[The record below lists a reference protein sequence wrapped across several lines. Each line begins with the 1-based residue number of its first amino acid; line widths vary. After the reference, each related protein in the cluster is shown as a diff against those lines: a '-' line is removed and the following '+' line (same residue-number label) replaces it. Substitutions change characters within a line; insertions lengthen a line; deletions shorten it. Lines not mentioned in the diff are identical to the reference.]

1 MGILKFKFSLVKA
14 SLSFRFFRDRRLT
27 GTMSSTDAK
36 IKKLLMQR
44 STLYK
49 GIEAPVLDEISKIAR
64 SLSLEPK
71 KIVGLF
77 DKFMTI
83 SRMNSTSVTMEDVT
97 AFQNSPAVLAN
108 KTNATTVFQTRTDWE
123 DMDVATVAKTSPT
136 ARNAKENN
144 LGAATDMKT
153 PVVGVG
159 GKSTGTPSPL
169 LSRTPAEL
177 SEKRSGR
184 FESHNGALQMAFNG
198 GMVFERA
205 TGRAEDG
212 LDGVG
217 GVEGG
222 AVVGVDTQEIGNR
235 GDRVQDS
242 FNVFNEPASSTY
254 MMNTLMSKVQY
265 LDERIRAMEQVIDA
279 QIQPKKTRSIAAAC
293 QDLAVFCG
301 RIVCDTEGGRLNPQ
315 SVMLEGSIATS
326 RGARVRLDLQACG
339 DYRLFPGQVVAIV
352 GKNPTGFCIVAQEI
366 VSSLP
371 FPDAAVNDP
380 SLSSPFDVVVAAG
393 PFSPT
398 DSLVYEPL
406 KAIIEYCE
414 REKPDALVLLG
425 PFVDQDHP
433 SIGDGLLDATF
444 EDVFVLKVVDEIE
457 KLQDKIPIKVAMMPS
472 IRDVHHDVAFPQK
485 AFEMD
490 DGCKTESLPNPATMK
505 YRGTCIAC
513 SSVDWLMSCTK
524 EEISKTT
531 GKNVDRL
538 SALVSH
544 IVQQQSYYPMFP
556 TSANVCLDVTHPES
570 FDMVGL
576 PEIVLTP
583 SDLAPFAKQ
592 ATVNDL
598 RVNLDDEVS
607 PVQTTASHNIVC
619 VNPGRATKGATAG
632 TFAHV
637 YVNAASGSIA
647 QGIEGRCKVE
657 IKKI

>member
-1 MGILKFKFSLVKA
+1 MS
-14 SLSFRFFRDRRLT
+14 
-27 GTMSSTDAK
+27 GTDTK

-71 KIVGLF
+71 KFVGLF

-83 SRMNSTSVTMEDVT
+83 NRMNSTSVTMDDVT
-97 AFQNSPAVLAN
+97 AFQNSPAVLA
-108 KTNATTVFQTRTDWE
+108 KRTNATSVFQTRTDWE
-123 DMDVATVAKTSPT
+123 EMDVATVARTSPA
-136 ARNAKENN
+136 ARSAKENVS
-144 LGAATDMKT
+144 GAAADMKT
-153 PVVGVG
+153 PVAGVG
-159 GKSTGTPSPL
+159 GKSAGTPSPF

-184 FESHNGALQMAFNG
+184 FESHNGALQAAFNG
-198 GMVFERA
+198 GMVFDRA
-205 TGRAEDG
+205 A
-212 LDGVG
+212 
-217 GVEGG
+217 G
-222 AVVGVDTQEIGNR
+222 AVGAADTEEAGNAH
-235 GDRVQDS
+235 DRAQDS

-265 LDERIRAMEQVIDA
+265 LDERIRAMELVIDA
-279 QIQPKKTRSIAAAC
+279 QIQPRKTRSIAAAC

-339 DYRLFPGQVVAIV
+339 DYRLFPGQVVAVV

-366 VSSLP
+366 VPCVP

-380 SLSSPFDVVVAAG
+380 SLSTPFDVVVAAG
-393 PFSPT
+393 PFTPT

-433 SIGDGLLDATF
+433 SISDGLLDATF
-444 EDVFVLKVVDEIE
+444 EDVFALKVVDEVE
-457 KLQDKIPIKVAMMPS
+457 KLQEKISIKVALMPS

-485 AFEMD
+485 PLELD

-505 YRGTCIAC
+505 YKGTCIAC

-531 GKNVDRL
+531 AKNVDRL
-538 SALVSH
+538 SALAAHV
-544 IVQQQSYYPMFP
+544 VQQQSYYPMFP
-556 TSANVCLDVTHPES
+556 TSANVCLDVTRPES

-598 RVNLDDEVS
+598 RVNLDDEAN
-607 PVQTTASHNIVC
+607 PVKTTASHNIVC

>member
-1 MGILKFKFSLVKA
+1 
-14 SLSFRFFRDRRLT
+14 
-27 GTMSSTDAK
+27 MSSADVK

-49 GIEAPVLDEISKIAR
+49 GIEAPVLNEISKIAL

-71 KIVGLF
+71 KIVALF

-83 SRMNSTSVTMEDVT
+83 NRMNSTSVTMEDVT
-97 AFQNSPAVLAN
+97 AFQNSPSVLAK

-123 DMDVATVAKTSPT
+123 DMDVATVANTSPAAMD
-136 ARNAKENN
+136 ARENKS
-144 LGAATDMKT
+144 GPATGMKT
-153 PVVGVG
+153 PVAGAG
-159 GKSTGTPSPL
+159 GKSTASPSPF

-184 FESHNGALQMAFNG
+184 FESHHGALQVAFNG

-205 TGRAEDG
+205 ARGAMDVMDG
-212 LDGVG
+212 LDGMEVEAG
-217 GVEGG
+217 GAAGTTEGG
-222 AVVGVDTQEIGNR
+222 NPAVL
-235 GDRVQDS
+235 GDRVQSS

-254 MMNTLMSKVQY
+254 MMNTLLSKVQY
-265 LDERIRAMEQVIDA
+265 LDERIRAMERVTDE
-279 QIQPKKTRSIAAAC
+279 QIQPRKTRSIAAAC
-293 QDLAVFCG
+293 QDLSVFCG

-339 DYRLFPGQVVAIV
+339 EYRLFPGQVVAVV

-366 VSSLP
+366 VPSMP
-371 FPDAAVNDP
+371 VPDAAVNDP
-380 SLSSPFDVVVAAG
+380 SLATPFDMVVAAG
-393 PFSPT
+393 PFTPT

-414 REKPDALVLLG
+414 REKPEALVLLG

-433 SIGDGLLDATF
+433 AIGDGLLDATF
-444 EDVFVLKVVDEIE
+444 EDVFALKVVDEIE

-472 IRDVHHDVAFPQK
+472 VRDVHHDVAFPQK
-485 AFEMD
+485 AFELD
-490 DGCKTESLPNPATMK
+490 DGCKAESLPNPASMK
-505 YRGTCIAC
+505 YKETCIAC
-513 SSVDWLMSCTK
+513 SSLDWLMSCTK
-524 EEISKTT
+524 EEISKTSS
-531 GKNVDRL
+531 KNVDRL
-538 SALVSH
+538 SALAAH
-544 IVQQQSYYPMFP
+544 LVQQQSYYPMFP

-570 FDMVGL
+570 FDMIGL
-576 PEIVLTP
+576 PEILLTP

-592 ATVNDL
+592 ATVKDL
-598 RVNLDDEVS
+598 RVNLDDEAN
-607 PVQTTASHNIVC
+607 PVQTTGSHNIVC